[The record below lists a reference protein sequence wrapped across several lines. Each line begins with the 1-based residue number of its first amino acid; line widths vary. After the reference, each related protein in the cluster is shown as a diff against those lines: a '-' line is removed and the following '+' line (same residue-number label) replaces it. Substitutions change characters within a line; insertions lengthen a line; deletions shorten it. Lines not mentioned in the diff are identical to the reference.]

1 MRRLGGPAVA
11 QPQRFALARGEIPN
25 GGDDEPADLRGSV
38 TPDRPT
44 EGGSEAGQ

>member
-1 MRRLGGPAVA
+1 MRRLGGPVGG
-11 QPQRFALARGEIPN
+11 QVQRFARARGEIPN

-38 TPDRPT
+38 TLDHPT